1 MTIFDLVF
9 LASAL
14 GCAAALV
21 VAVVALALRRW
32 PIARRTLIGLVCYVM
47 VYAIA
52 LVGVA
57 ALSPQRSL
65 PMGQARCFDDW
76 CITVAQAVRQPT
88 LGAGAMEVAARG
100 SFLVVTVRVTSQ
112 AKRVS
117 QRELGDQLSLVDGA
131 GRRYDVSPAGQRA
144 LAAAGQSGQPLDTLM
159 APGGSFSHVVTFDTP
174 EGASHFAL
182 VVTHGAFPG
191 VAIIGDDQSL
201 FHRPTL
207 MQVSLTS

>member
-9 LASAL
+9 LAAAL
-14 GCAAALV
+14 ACAGALV
-21 VAVVALALRRW
+21 VAVGALALRRW
-32 PIARRTLIGLVCYVM
+32 STARRTLIGLACYVM
-47 VYAIA
+47 IYAIA

-88 LGAGAMEVAARG
+88 LDAGAMEVAARG

-117 QRELGDQLSLVDGA
+117 QRELGAYLSLVDGA
-131 GRRYDVSPAGQRA
+131 ARRYDVSPAGQRA
-144 LAAAGQSGQPLDTLM
+144 LDAAGQSGQPLDTLI
-159 APGGSFSHVVTFDTP
+159 APGGSFTHVVVFDTP
-174 EGASHFAL
+174 ADASQCAL
-182 VVTHGAFPG
+182 VVTHSAFPG
-191 VAIIGDDQSL
+191 AFIIGDDQSL
-201 FHRPTL
+201 LHRPTL
-207 MQVSLTS
+207 LQVSLTP